1 MQRISGVYFVLKLA
15 NSTLNKVW
23 SFEKA
28 VANMLDGRRR
38 AEAVMVTG
46 PQCEQRRS
54 GSAATPNV
62 RGTGGHVGHPD

>member
-38 AEAVMVTG
+38 
-46 PQCEQRRS
+46 RR
-54 GSAATPNV
+54 
-62 RGTGGHVGHPD
+62 R